1 MSFIT
6 QTTCSAAAGMLV
18 ALVVMTGCRGTEQA
32 ALQAMRGADEQAL
45 AAVETEMNE
54 QPLLEPYEPR
64 RLESPMPP
72 PVTTIAEQPLPA
84 RAEPLPVKQGPAPL
98 AYMVESA
105 ASIRIVDLE
114 TQETVATVAVD
125 EASPLVI
132 DEKRGISRFERRRL
146 LPHRHHRAG
155 AAEVAA
161 SVQGKWV
168 GTQVHQF
175 EGKRI

>member
-132 DEKRGISRFERRRL
+132 DEKRGIRIGRNEI
-146 LPHRHHRAG
+146 LPGPLPAGHRYAIYLDLNG
-155 AAEVAA
+155 
-161 SVQGKWV
+161 
-168 GTQVHQF
+168 
-175 EGKRI
+175 EGYYRTGITEPAPPK